1 MHNSY
6 TLRYAQGITAGIL
19 CPLAARI
26 NTPQADAPAL
36 TAAPLP
42 PPLAGQPPLLP
53 SMATELGRVCMG
65 LGMGPPEFAFL
76 RNRQVSPSHKLHPHL
91 SSLKDCVFK

>member
-1 MHNSY
+1 MLKIDSSGPSSSTPECTGGQDSANPN
-6 TLRYAQGITAGIL
+6 AQSKRRSSKK
-19 CPLAARI
+19 LAARI
-26 NTPQADAPAL
+26 NTPQTDVPA
-36 TAAPLP
+36 AAPLP

-76 RNRQVSPSHKLHPHL
+76 RNRQ
-91 SSLKDCVFK
+91 